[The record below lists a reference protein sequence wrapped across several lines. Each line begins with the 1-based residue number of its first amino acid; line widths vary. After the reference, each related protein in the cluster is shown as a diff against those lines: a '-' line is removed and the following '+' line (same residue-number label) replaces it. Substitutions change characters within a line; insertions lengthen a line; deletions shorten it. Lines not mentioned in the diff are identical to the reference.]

1 MNCSE
6 GFVSFWGAIQLAV
19 LTGIGPTGSALLR
32 RFGMRRLGGVAGFV
46 SCCVLLFLSI
56 GARNKWMFVIA
67 VCLQGLCLGTIYT
80 ATFVVAAKTFTTRL
94 SQVNAVLLVTSV
106 VPAGLAPLIQKLVDN
121 YGWRG
126 AIAIVAAAHLHVTV
140 ASFLLNPRVGKVE
153 LDLEDIEDDYQTDLE
168 NHFKNINGFFK
179 KTLKRL
185 HLEVFSN
192 NRQLLALCLSVI
204 IGGLTMTSFWLFFVP
219 YAVDSGIS
227 PIDASEILLASVIS
241 CVLIRL
247 FLFLFGDIDV
257 TLIIKISAVA
267 QLFEL
272 TSFSIFAIG
281 HNFLIFYISS
291 AFHGFAFGML
301 WHGYVTLA
309 TKFVRK
315 TNEIDDAISWILLAE
330 GVGSISSAIVGFSV
344 NSYRLGFQICCGV
357 QLIAVVL
364 VVYILIL
371 QKRKPNNI

>member
-1 MNCSE
+1 M
-6 GFVSFWGAIQLAV
+6 
-19 LTGIGPTGSALLR
+19 
-32 RFGMRRLGGVAGFV
+32 
-46 SCCVLLFLSI
+46 CV
-56 GARNKWMFVIA
+56 
-67 VCLQGLCLGTIYT
+67 GTIYT
-80 ATFVVAAKTFTTRL
+80 ATFVVTAKTFTTRL
-94 SQVNAVLLVTSV
+94 PQVNAALLVTCVASN
-106 VPAGLAPLIQKLVDN
+106 GFAPLIQKLVDD

-140 ASFLLNPRVGKVE
+140 ASFLLNPSVGKVE
-153 LDLEDIEDDYQTDLE
+153 LDPRDTEDNYQTDLE
-168 NHFKNINGFFK
+168 NHFKNIHGLFK

-204 IGGLTMTSFWLFFVP
+204 IGGLTITSFSLFFVP

-227 PIDASEILLASVIS
+227 PIDASEILLASVIP
-241 CVLIRL
+241 CALIRL
-247 FLFLFGDIDV
+247 CLLLFGDIDV
-257 TLIIKISAVA
+257 TMIIKIYAVA

-272 TSFSIFAIG
+272 TSFFIFSIG
-281 HNFLIFYISS
+281 HSALMFYISS
-291 AFHGFAFGML
+291 ALHGLGFGMG
-301 WHGYVTLA
+301 WYGYVTLA

-315 TNEIDDAISWILLAE
+315 TNEIDDAISWILLAD
-330 GVGSISSAIVGFSV
+330 GVGSISTAIVGFSV
-344 NSYRLGFQICCGV
+344 NSYRLGFQIGCGI